1 MKRHIKQ
8 LVSAIALV
16 LFFLTPIIGLAQD
29 YVSDA
34 IEALQDNG
42 PVYVAP
48 DTAGTDINTAAKLQ
62 RALREGD
69 NIVLVMLPE
78 SDGVDSDILSIV
90 RRLSEDLG
98 DSSIIGL
105 SVGRDVIGYAPT
117 LPAGVAADQMRRANS
132 VSNDPVTALIT
143 FAQNIH
149 LWQGENPQPTAT
161 PLPTPTPSPVQNTE
175 RKPIWIVFLGIG
187 IALALILFLLVPR
200 LRSLNG
206 NVEVGASL
214 SRETQQDLVEAKNAL
229 ETIYTHTKQ
238 VTRPEIRRILEE
250 IYSIVAHE
258 IVGEI
263 WDEPHR
269 ASAVTIQR
277 IKEDLK
283 TFSDVMRLY
292 SQILSGHLRLAAVDA
307 DFQVNLENKF
317 FPQVRNAFR
326 EIADQL
332 DKDDLQQLERL
343 VKYLS
348 NEFKAR
354 GMS

>member
-1 MKRHIKQ
+1 
-8 LVSAIALV
+8 
-16 LFFLTPIIGLAQD
+16 
-29 YVSDA
+29 
-34 IEALQDNG
+34 
-42 PVYVAP
+42 
-48 DTAGTDINTAAKLQ
+48 
-62 RALREGD
+62 
-69 NIVLVMLPE
+69 
-78 SDGVDSDILSIV
+78 
-90 RRLSEDLG
+90 
-98 DSSIIGL
+98 
-105 SVGRDVIGYAPT
+105 
-117 LPAGVAADQMRRANS
+117 
-132 VSNDPVTALIT
+132 
-143 FAQNIH
+143 
-149 LWQGENPQPTAT
+149 
-161 PLPTPTPSPVQNTE
+161 
-175 RKPIWIVFLGIG
+175 
-187 IALALILFLLVPR
+187 LALILFLLVPR